1 MGKGTVV
8 AALRRR
14 LPDLV
19 VSVSATTRRY
29 RPGEIDGIHYHFL
42 TREAFDALLAEDG
55 FLESAE
61 FSGRRY
67 GTPAEPV
74 RKALAGG
81 RTVILEIDVQG
92 ARQVRDRIPDATL
105 IFLAPP
111 DLETLGRRLRA
122 RGTEEPD
129 AISRRLERARQEMEE
144 AHWFDHVVVNQDV
157 DAAVDAI
164 ARILSS

>member
-1 MGKGTVV
+1 MPEV
-8 AALRRR
+8 A
-14 LPDLV
+14 
-19 VSVSATTRRY
+19 VSVSATTRRH

-74 RKALAGG
+74 RRALAAG

-111 DLETLGRRLRA
+111 DIETLGRRLTE
-122 RGTEEPD
+122 RGTEEPE
-129 AISRRLERARQEMEE
+129 AISRRLARAQEEMTE
-144 AHWFDHVVVNQDV
+144 AHWFDHVVVNDDL

-164 ARILSS
+164 ARILRS